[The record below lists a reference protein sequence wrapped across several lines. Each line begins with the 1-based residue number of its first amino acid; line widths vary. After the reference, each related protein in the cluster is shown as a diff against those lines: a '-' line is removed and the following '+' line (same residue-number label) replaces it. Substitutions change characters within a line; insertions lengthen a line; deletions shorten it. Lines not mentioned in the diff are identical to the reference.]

1 MRKNEIKTIQNKD
14 VGYRLDNVLKKD
26 KEINPDFVK
35 EVLKSDIFYLLN
47 NFFEVNFFDIEVKIS
62 VNENKKYSINISA
75 LGDRL
80 KLMKKIFD

>member
-1 MRKNEIKTIQNKD
+1 MIDIDLVRK
-14 VGYRLDNVLKKD
+14 
-26 KEINPDFVK
+26 NPDFVK